1 MDETLRQT
9 ALVSV
14 STGMVVLIWLVQL
27 IIYPSFH
34 HIRPDVFVAWH
45 RAYTGLIAVV
55 VVPLMVGQ
63 AGLVAWRLVDGRHD
77 PATLALAAAVA
88 VAWAATA
95 RWSVPCHDR
104 LQRGHDPAVIR
115 RLVTTNAVRTA
126 AWTAALP
133 LAVI

>member
-1 MDETLRQT
+1 MDEALRQT
-9 ALVSV
+9 ALVAV
-14 STGMVVLIWLVQL
+14 STGMTVLIWLVQL
-27 IIYPSFH
+27 IIYPSFQ
-34 HIRPDVFVAWH
+34 HIRPEVFVAWH

-63 AGLVAWRLVDGRHD
+63 AGLVAWRMIDGRHD

-95 RWSVPCHDR
+95 LWSVPCHDR
-104 LQRGHDPAVIR
+104 LQRGHDPAIIR
-115 RLVTTNAVRTA
+115 RLVRTNAVRTA

-133 LAVI
+133 LSLI